1 MLNTISSP
9 MGLKELAEAL
19 QHMPAGTKL
28 TWCGIEFEPEYVHA
42 DGHFDGHAVIT
53 LKIESPRLAADW
65 KR

>member
-1 MLNTISSP
+1 MLNTISCP

-19 QHMPAGTKL
+19 QHLPAGTML
-28 TWCGIEFEPEYVHA
+28 TRCGIEFVPYFVHA